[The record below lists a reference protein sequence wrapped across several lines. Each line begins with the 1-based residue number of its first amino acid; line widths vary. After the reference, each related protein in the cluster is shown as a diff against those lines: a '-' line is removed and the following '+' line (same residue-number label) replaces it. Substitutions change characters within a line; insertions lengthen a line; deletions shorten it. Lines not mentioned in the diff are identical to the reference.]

1 MQDRVPNSPDTLSRL
16 TATSSGT
23 DRNFSQSAHDRR
35 SHATNG
41 SRSRSP
47 LGFWNGLFL
56 CGTFLFAIAGGMMVT
71 TTISAQAI
79 DQNNILLD
87 FSATWCG
94 PCQQMSP
101 LVSKLEREG
110 LPIRKVDIDREAEL
124 ARQYNVTSIPCF
136 VLVSNGRELN
146 RIVGPT
152 SEKNLRQMMT
162 MLQKSRNDDSTAKP
176 SRTGGQLIS
185 TADAGKSATKEKK
198 QTPKLPSLF
207 AKNPETKLTPTDG
220 QDTIRGQNPGEGLVA
235 TGLVELPM
243 AASTRIRVT
252 DGSRVHF
259 GSGTIIDAQDD
270 HAVILTCG
278 HIFRKLGK
286 DAVIE
291 VNYYVDGQSHP
302 KTAIGTILKFDPSGA
317 DLGLLEIP
325 CSERLTSIKLG
336 FAHSPLSVDDRVISI
351 GCGRGDPPSVQQHSI
366 TAINRYDGPDN
377 IECNGIPQLGRSG
390 GGLFRGAEIVGVC
403 IAADP
408 KDQRGIYTGLKPVA
422 ELLGRCKLDH
432 LLPSIPGSDR
442 GGALVE
448 ATPPP
453 SAPDFNSA
461 NNALATA
468 NQQRLDE
475 EVVSLLNEA
484 SRSGGTANSSIS
496 DYVGAEVVCIIRP
509 RTPGAMSRIVIV
521 NEATERFTHDLLH
534 ESDSRSKSAPVD
546 TAQKAPRK
554 KSATHRSN
562 GLAAN
567 DTQMD
572 LQKPNMTN
580 AAAKEAHRTVETS
593 FEPQRYRRKRD

>member
-1 MQDRVPNSPDTLSRL
+1 MQDRVPNSLDNLSRL
-16 TATSSGT
+16 TTTSSGT
-23 DRNFSQSAHDRR
+23 DRNSSYSASDCQSR
-35 SHATNG
+35 ATKT
-41 SRSRSP
+41 SRLRSP

-56 CGTFLFAIAGGMMVT
+56 CGTFLFAIAGGMMIT
-71 TTISAQAI
+71 TNISAQAI

-124 ARQYNVTSIPCF
+124 ARQYNVQSIPCF

-152 SEKNLRQMMT
+152 SEKNLRQMMS
-162 MLQKSRNDDSTAKP
+162 MLQKSRNDEMASSKS

-185 TADAGKSATKEKK
+185 TSDTGKSATKEKK
-198 QTPKLPSLF
+198 QTPKLQSLF
-207 AKNPETKLTPTDG
+207 AKNSETKQSGNDSL
-220 QDTIRGQNPGEGLVA
+220 DTVRGQNPGDGLVA

-278 HIFRKLGK
+278 HIFRKLGE

-291 VNYYVDGQSHP
+291 VNYYVEGQSHP

-325 CSERLTSIKLG
+325 CSERLTAIKLG
-336 FAHSPLSVDDRVISI
+336 FGHGPLAVEDRVISI
-351 GCGRGDPPSVQQHSI
+351 GCGRGDPPSVQQHAI

-422 ELLGRCKLDH
+422 ELLGRCKLTH
-432 LLPSIPGSDR
+432 LLPGSDR
-442 GGALVE
+442 NTGLAE
-448 ATPPP
+448 ATPPQ
-453 SAPDFNSA
+453 SAPDLNGGNKRSD
-461 NNALATA
+461 TA
-468 NQQRLDE
+468 NQQRINDD
-475 EVVSLLNEA
+475 VAALLNEA
-484 SRSGGTANSSIS
+484 SRAGGTPNSSLS

-521 NEATERFTHDLLH
+521 NEASERFTHDLLH
-534 ESDSRSKSAPVD
+534 ESDGRAKPAPTD
-546 TAQKAPRK
+546 TAK
-554 KSATHRSN
+554 KSSQRKSTEQRAPS
-562 GLAAN
+562 LAAN
-567 DTQMD
+567 DAQMN
-572 LQKPNMTN
+572 LQKPTVKNTT
-580 AAAKEAHRTVETS
+580 AKEVNRTVETS
-593 FEPQRYRRKRD
+593 FEPQPYRRKRD